1 MKIQQD
7 QIDLAQKL
15 VDTAEKMHAAGYM
28 AAPELY
34 SRREGLLRGKTG
46 AEPAQAALVA
56 RDTELAETRS
66 ALDQLP
72 AQLARRL
79 QPLQSELAELDRRSA
94 ETGGRQSFAVRA
106 PIAGRVANIQAKAG
120 QMADPRRP
128 LLDILPLKS
137 PLQAALRAD
146 PRHRICA
153 SRPEGAPPL

>member
-34 SRREGLLRGKTG
+34 SRREGLLRRKTG
-46 AEPAQAALVA
+46 AEPAQAAPVA

-66 ALDQLP
+66 ALDQRRRNGP
-72 AQLARRL
+72 AGCNPCKASWPSSIGAAPRPGAPVLRRSRADRRARR
-79 QPLQSELAELDRRSA
+79 QHSPRLDKWPIRDGRFLTFFRSKARSRR
-94 ETGGRQSFAVRA
+94 
-106 PIAGRVANIQAKAG
+106 QA
-120 QMADPRRP
+120 
-128 LLDILPLKS
+128 
-137 PLQAALRAD
+137 RAD
-146 PRHRICA
+146 PRHRIRA